1 MHMGRIMTEL
11 QLVLVVWNDAV
22 EMESGWHNIE
32 DIRKHTIAKCKTVGW
47 LVDKNDERIIIMS
60 TIEEDENEIAGGGV
74 HTIPT
79 DWCISIQ
86 QLSTYISPH
95 Y

>member
-1 MHMGRIMTEL
+1 MISESYK
-11 QLVLVVWNDAV
+11 LVLITWRDAI
-22 EMESGWHNIE
+22 EMEAGWH
-32 DIRKHTIAKCKTVGW
+32 DMQTITKQKTATCKTVGW

-86 QLSTYISPH
+86 QLSTYTPPH

>member
-1 MHMGRIMTEL
+1 MINESY
-11 QLVLVVWNDAV
+11 QLVLVTWHDAI
-22 EMESGWHNIE
+22 EMEAGWHDMKEITQQ
-32 DIRKHTIAKCKTVGW
+32 KTATCKTVGW
-47 LVDKNDERIIIMS
+47 LVDKNDKQIIIMS

-86 QLSTYISPH
+86 QLSTYIPPH

>member
-1 MHMGRIMTEL
+1 MTNETYE
-11 QLVLVVWNDAV
+11 LVLVTWRDAV
-22 EMESGWHNIE
+22 EMEAGWHDMKEITKQE
-32 DIRKHTIAKCKTVGW
+32 TAVCKTVGW
-47 LVDKNDERIIIMS
+47 LVAKDDKRIIIMS

-79 DWCISIQ
+79 DWCISVQ
-86 QLSTYISPH
+86 KLSTYISPH